1 MLLVVIYCFYFNF
14 CVTSLRILIS
24 PLWNEQYATQ
34 SHHLD
39 LTRHYESILLALPST
54 ALPLQQTSI
63 SNPSI
68 PSPTSTEASLTT
80 ALGLTTNG
88 VGSVSNNVNGESGEI
103 DPLHLSLSLA
113 HLSTLIRKALRSL
126 GGEDPEEG
134 DEDSEEVERITEF
147 DTSSS
152 EGKKEIIEDSRE
164 EEKSETTSTSNSI
177 PNESMSTTTSESTPI
192 PIPIS
197 SHKRD
202 LSTGGYI
209 GLNASTNPLYIPTTS
224 TSSLVASPP
233 KEPAPSLEKVIE
245 RTKDKKRREDQL
257 KSLGPLDKAL
267 EEESELLGIRR
278 ENEGLRR
285 MLFGMAN
292 ENERVKE
299 EEDEAKVKDGLSGQ
313 EVKANS

>member
-1 MLLVVIYCFYFNF
+1 MLLVSLYCFFYFYF
-14 CVTSLRILIS
+14 CVTCFTKILTFFF
-24 PLWNEQYATQ
+24 PYEQYATQ

-54 ALPLQQTSI
+54 SLPLQQTSI

-68 PSPTSTEASLTT
+68 PSPTTTEASLTT
-80 ALGLTTNG
+80 ALGLTNNG
-88 VGSVSNNVNGESGEI
+88 LGSIASGINGEGGEI

-126 GGEDPEEG
+126 GGEEPEEG
-134 DEDSEEVERITEF
+134 DEDSEEAERIVEF
-147 DTSSS
+147 DTTSV
-152 EGKKEIIEDSRE
+152 EGKKATP
-164 EEKSETTSTSNSI
+164 EEKSIEEKLEASTSIS
-177 PNESMSTTTSESTPI
+177 NESNASSESPPI
-192 PIPIS
+192 PIPSS
-197 SHKRD
+197 SHRRD

-209 GLNASTNPLYIPTTS
+209 GLNASTNPHYIPTTS

-245 RTKDKKRREDQL
+245 RTKDKKRRDDQFR
-257 KSLGPLDKAL
+257 SLGPLDKAL

-285 MLFGMAN
+285 MLFGVAN

-299 EEDEAKVKDGLSGQ
+299 EEVEAAKVVKDEDSGKEAKTDR
-313 EVKANS
+313 